1 MKGKHDMTD
10 DTNDSLWQR
19 CVGVTP
25 KDRRNQRLFMG
36 VSLAWAVGFVG
47 ISKLIE
53 LGALPAGPL
62 AWTVAAIPTLLG
74 IAVIVVYARFLRQA
88 DELQRLIQLEALAL
102 GFGGGLF
109 ALLGYRVFERLG
121 APPLALDDA
130 TMVLVALYVLGIVLG
145 LRRYR

>member
-1 MKGKHDMTD
+1 MKGKHDMSD
-10 DTNDSLWQR
+10 DTNDSFWAR
-19 CVGVTP
+19 CAGTTP
-25 KDRRNQRLFMG
+25 RDRRNQRLFIG
-36 VSLAWAVGFVG
+36 ITLAWAVGFVG

-62 AWTVAAIPTLLG
+62 AWVVAALPTLLG

-121 APPLALDDA
+121 APSLALDDA
-130 TMVLVALYVLGIVLG
+130 TMVMVGLYVLGVILG